1 LSGLAACALARSSGC
16 LRSPREV
23 PLLPLLTESL
33 WSLQPEATTET
44 AAEAES
50 APSGGGAPPGCT
62 GASSQMLVLAVM
74 FAVFYFLLI
83 RPQQKRQRETD
94 DLLKSLRRG
103 DKVRTSGGIRGEIVD
118 LTDTEV
124 TLLIAEKVKVNI
136 LRAHIASRVDKAP
149 PETKSEDPKAA
160 KAR

>member
-1 LSGLAACALARSSGC
+1 
-16 LRSPREV
+16 
-23 PLLPLLTESL
+23 LLPLLTESL

-44 AAEAES
+44 AAETAD
-50 APSGGGAPPGCT
+50 APSGGGAPPPGCT
-62 GASSQMLVLAVM
+62 GAGSQMLVLAVM

-124 TLLIAEKVKVNI
+124 TLLIAEKVKINI

-149 PETKSEDPKAA
+149 AEAKGDDA
-160 KAR
+160 KAPAKAE